1 MNELSDEHLMEL
13 VIQGSSDTFE
23 RIVRRHRSGLMRFV
37 STKVYRWQDAEDIV
51 QETFLKVYA
60 NRHRFD
66 LSGSLKTW
74 MFTIANNAAISHL
87 RRKKLTPESRR
98 DHARPA
104 MSPAEQMDL
113 QQQSDAIWKLA
124 KKSLSE
130 NQYTA
135 LWLRYR
141 EQMDVS
147 QIARVMHK
155 SRSHV
160 RVLLH
165 RARGKLAQLL
175 DGEEEMTVETPT
187 QKSPLGGM

>member
-13 VIQGSSDTFE
+13 VIQGSEDTFE

-51 QETFLKVYA
+51 QETFLKVYT

-66 LSGSLKTW
+66 LRGSLKTW
-74 MFTIANNAAISHL
+74 MFTIANNCAISHL
-87 RRKKLTPESRR
+87 RKKTLIPSS
-98 DHARPA
+98 HCAPVQPV

-113 QQQSDAIWKLA
+113 QHQSDVIWIQA
-124 KKSLSE
+124 RSLSE
-130 NQYTA
+130 CQYMA
-135 LWLRYR
+135 LWLRYK
-141 EQMDVS
+141 EQMDVA

-165 RARGKLAQLL
+165 RARGKLAHIM
-175 DGEEEMTVETPT
+175 DSEAEINSDAPI
-187 QKSPLGGM
+187 KNSPLERV

>member
-51 QETFLKVYA
+51 QETFLKVYS

-74 MFTIANNAAISHL
+74 MFTIANNCAISHL
-87 RRKKLTPESRR
+87 RRKKLTSESQRP
-98 DHARPA
+98 HAQPI
-104 MSPAEQMDL
+104 MSPAEQIDL
-113 QQQSDAIWKLA
+113 QQQSATIWQQA
-124 KKSLSE
+124 KSLSE

-135 LWLRYR
+135 LWLRYK
-141 EQMDVS
+141 EQMGVS
-147 QIARVMHK
+147 QIARIMHK

-165 RARGKLAQLL
+165 RARGKLAQIL
-175 DGEEEMTVETPT
+175 DGDAEMDAKTPM
-187 QKSPLGGM
+187 QKSPLGGI